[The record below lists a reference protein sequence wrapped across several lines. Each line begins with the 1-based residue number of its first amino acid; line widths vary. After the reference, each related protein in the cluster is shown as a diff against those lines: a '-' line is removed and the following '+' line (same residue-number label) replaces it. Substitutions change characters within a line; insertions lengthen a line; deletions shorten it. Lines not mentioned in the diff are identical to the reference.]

1 MYKEPSNCWLSM
13 NSLDSITYLASEH
26 RHLLTLPSYAELE
39 QILLFSVNWGKQVW
53 CRTIWENERIFSLSE
68 AQALVSYIWSKC
80 LCSEARYVIESKL
93 FMDNQQ
99 FDGSL
104 YMYKVLQHFNF
115 FLHYTFVIP
124 IYFLPQDKFN
134 IVHVPYRKINLKLF
148 FSETS

>member
-1 MYKEPSNCWLSM
+1 M
-13 NSLDSITYLASEH
+13 
-26 RHLLTLPSYAELE
+26 
-39 QILLFSVNWGKQVW
+39 
-53 CRTIWENERIFSLSE
+53 
-68 AQALVSYIWSKC
+68 
-80 LCSEARYVIESKL
+80 IESKL

-104 YMYKVLQHFNF
+104 YMYKVLQHFKF

-148 FSETS
+148 FLKPLNCLTAINILYVPWNLFLMLIKNPRWPWLAPLWDIHVHVQCTFSRHIGPYGKM

>member
-1 MYKEPSNCWLSM
+1 MAYGKMKEFFLSQK
-13 NSLDSITYLASEH
+13 H
-26 RHLLTLPSYAELE
+26 RHLFH
-39 QILLFSVNWGKQVW
+39 I
-53 CRTIWENERIFSLSE
+53 
-68 AQALVSYIWSKC
+68 YIWNKC

-104 YMYKVLQHFNF
+104 YMYKVLQHFKF

-134 IVHVPYRKINLKLF
+134 IVHVPYRKTNLKLF
-148 FSETS
+148 FSETP